1 MKRNF
6 SFYVARR
13 YMFSKKSVG
22 AINVISF
29 ISVTGVAVATMALVI
44 VLSVFNGFHDLVA
57 SLFTNFDP
65 QIEVVPAKGKTVN
78 ADAPELDK
86 IRHLNFVDVATDVV
100 EDQAIAVY
108 GDRQRMVT
116 VMGVDENFDQLTRIG
131 DILYGEGD
139 FTLRVANLYFGV
151 PGIRL
156 AQDMGLGARWADY
169 LKIYAPVRQG
179 QLTDLDTPTD
189 GFVVDSLLSPGV
201 VFAVN
206 QNKYDRDRII
216 TSIYFARQLF
226 DQDGM
231 LSSLQLRLK
240 PGTDLA
246 EAKQEIKAAA
256 GENFRVLD
264 RFEQQEDT
272 FRIMQIEKVLA
283 YVFLTFILI
292 VACFNIISSLS
303 MLIIDKKDDIN
314 TLHNLGASDRQIVS
328 IFLYEG
334 RIISAVG
341 ALIGIGLGLALCG
354 LQQAF
359 GFVKMGDSSG
369 TFIVN
374 AYPRERSLRGCAR
387 SVHHR
392 HPDRMGGVVDSGAPS
407 APSDNGQK
415 SNNINKSKE
424 NNEQETLFDSSSCC
438 PACRSDGS
446 SNANRQRTDCAACG
460 KGERRTGCHPQ
471 RGLLEDDFGFGV

>member
-29 ISVTGVAVATMALVI
+29 ISVAGVAVGTMALVI

-65 QIEVVPAKGKTVN
+65 QIEVVPVKGKTIN
-78 ADAPELDK
+78 ADAPELDR
-86 IRHLNFVDVATDVV
+86 IRHLDFVDVATDVV

-116 VMGVDENFDQLTRIG
+116 VMGVDENFDQLTNIS
-131 DILYGEGD
+131 DILYGDGD

-156 AQDMGLGARWADY
+156 AQDLGLGARWADY
-169 LKIYAPVRQG
+169 LKIYAPVRRG

-201 VFAVN
+201 VYAVN

-240 PGTDLA
+240 PGTDLGT
-246 EAKQEIKAAA
+246 AKREIKAAA
-256 GENFRVLD
+256 GEKFRVLD
-264 RFEQQEDT
+264 RFEQQADT

-334 RIISAVG
+334 RIISAMG

-374 AYPRERSLRGCAR
+374 AYPV
-387 SVHHR
+387 SVHYVDVLVVFITVILIGWAASWIPAR
-392 HPDRMGGVVDSGAPS
+392 RLRRQIMGRKATT
-407 APSDNGQK
+407 
-415 SNNINKSKE
+415 I
-424 NNEQETLFDSSSCC
+424 
-438 PACRSDGS
+438 
-446 SNANRQRTDCAACG
+446 
-460 KGERRTGCHPQ
+460 
-471 RGLLEDDFGFGV
+471 

>member
-1 MKRNF
+1 MSTSQHLNISTSQHNTISTPQHFTITTHKIMKRNF

-29 ISVTGVAVATMALVI
+29 ISVAGVAVGTMALVI

-65 QIEVVPAKGKTVN
+65 QIEVVPVKGKTIN
-78 ADAPELDK
+78 ADAPELDR
-86 IRHLNFVDVATDVV
+86 IRHLDFVDVATDVV

-116 VMGVDENFDQLTRIG
+116 VMGVDENFDQLTNIS
-131 DILYGEGD
+131 DILYGDGD

-156 AQDMGLGARWADY
+156 AQDLGLGARWADY
-169 LKIYAPVRQG
+169 LKIYAPVRRG

-201 VFAVN
+201 VYAVN

-240 PGTDLA
+240 PGTDLGT
-246 EAKQEIKAAA
+246 AKREIKAAA
-256 GENFRVLD
+256 GEKFRVLD
-264 RFEQQEDT
+264 RFEQQADT

-303 MLIIDKKDDIN
+303 MLIIDKKNDIN
-314 TLHNLGASDRQIVS
+314 TLHNLGANDRQIQS

-359 GFVKMGDSSG
+359 GFVKMGESSG

-374 AYPRERSLRGCAR
+374 AYPV
-387 SVHHR
+387 SVHYW
-392 HPDRMGGVVDSGAPS
+392 DVLVVFITVILIGWAASW
-407 APSDNGQK
+407 
-415 SNNINKSKE
+415 I
-424 NNEQETLFDSSSCC
+424 
-438 PACRSDGS
+438 PARRLRKQIL
-446 SNANRQRTDCAACG
+446 NRIT
-460 KGERRTGCHPQ
+460 TS
-471 RGLLEDDFGFGV
+471 

>member
-1 MKRNF
+1 MLKRNF

-29 ISVTGVAVATMALVI
+29 ISVAGVAVGTMALVI

-65 QIEVVPAKGKTVN
+65 QIEVVPVKGKTIN
-78 ADAPELDK
+78 ADAPELDR

-116 VMGVDENFDQLTRIG
+116 VMGVDENFDQLTNIS
-131 DILYGEGD
+131 DILYGDGD

-156 AQDMGLGARWADY
+156 AQDLGLGARWADY
-169 LKIYAPVRQG
+169 LKIYAPVRRG

-201 VFAVN
+201 VYAVN

-240 PGTDLA
+240 PGTDLST
-246 EAKQEIKAAA
+246 AKREIKAAA
-256 GENFRVLD
+256 GERFRVLD
-264 RFEQQEDT
+264 RFEQQADT

-303 MLIIDKKDDIN
+303 MLIIDKKNDIN
-314 TLHNLGASDRQIVS
+314 TLHNLGANDRQIQS

-359 GFVKMGDSSG
+359 GFVKMGESSG

-374 AYPRERSLRGCAR
+374 AYPV
-387 SVHHR
+387 SVHYW
-392 HPDRMGGVVDSGAPS
+392 DVLVVFITVILIGWAASW
-407 APSDNGQK
+407 
-415 SNNINKSKE
+415 I
-424 NNEQETLFDSSSCC
+424 
-438 PACRSDGS
+438 PARRLRKQIL
-446 SNANRQRTDCAACG
+446 NRIT
-460 KGERRTGCHPQ
+460 TP
-471 RGLLEDDFGFGV
+471 

>member
-1 MKRNF
+1 
-6 SFYVARR
+6 
-13 YMFSKKSVG
+13 MFSKKSVG

-29 ISVTGVAVATMALVI
+29 ISVAGVAVGTMALVI

-65 QIEVVPAKGKTVN
+65 QIEVVPVKGKTIN
-78 ADAPELDK
+78 ADAPELDR
-86 IRHLNFVDVATDVV
+86 IRHLDFVDVATDVV

-116 VMGVDENFDQLTRIG
+116 VMGVDENFDQLTNIG
-131 DILYGEGD
+131 DILYGDGD

-156 AQDMGLGARWADY
+156 AQDLGLGARWADY
-169 LKIYAPVRQG
+169 LKIYAPVRRG

-201 VFAVN
+201 VYAVN

-240 PGTDLA
+240 PGTDLST
-246 EAKQEIKAAA
+246 AKREIKAAA
-256 GENFRVLD
+256 GEKFRVLD
-264 RFEQQEDT
+264 RFEQQADT

-303 MLIIDKKDDIN
+303 MLIIDKKNDIN
-314 TLHNLGASDRQIVS
+314 TLHNLGANDRQIQS

-341 ALIGIGLGLALCG
+341 AFIGIGLGLALCG

-359 GFVKMGDSSG
+359 GFVKMGESSG

-374 AYPRERSLRGCAR
+374 AYPV
-387 SVHHR
+387 SVHYW
-392 HPDRMGGVVDSGAPS
+392 DVLVVFITVILIGWAASW
-407 APSDNGQK
+407 
-415 SNNINKSKE
+415 I
-424 NNEQETLFDSSSCC
+424 
-438 PACRSDGS
+438 PARRLRKQIL
-446 SNANRQRTDCAACG
+446 NRIT
-460 KGERRTGCHPQ
+460 TP
-471 RGLLEDDFGFGV
+471 

>member
-29 ISVTGVAVATMALVI
+29 ISVAGVAVGTMALVI

-65 QIEVVPAKGKTVN
+65 QIEVVPVKGKTIN
-78 ADAPELDK
+78 ADAPELDR
-86 IRHLNFVDVATDVV
+86 IRHLDFVDVATDVV

-116 VMGVDENFDQLTRIG
+116 VMGVDENFDQLTNIS
-131 DILYGEGD
+131 DILYGDGD

-156 AQDMGLGARWADY
+156 AQDLGLGARWADY
-169 LKIYAPVRQG
+169 LKIYAPVRRG

-201 VFAVN
+201 VYAVN

-240 PGTDLA
+240 SGTDLST
-246 EAKQEIKAAA
+246 AKREIKAAA
-256 GENFRVLD
+256 GEKFRVLD
-264 RFEQQEDT
+264 RFEQQADT

-303 MLIIDKKDDIN
+303 MLIIDKKNDIN
-314 TLHNLGASDRQIVS
+314 TLHNLGANDRQIQS
-328 IFLYEG
+328 ILLYEG

-359 GFVKMGDSSG
+359 GFVKMGESSG

-374 AYPRERSLRGCAR
+374 AYPV
-387 SVHHR
+387 SVHYW
-392 HPDRMGGVVDSGAPS
+392 DVLVVFITVILIGWAASW
-407 APSDNGQK
+407 
-415 SNNINKSKE
+415 I
-424 NNEQETLFDSSSCC
+424 
-438 PACRSDGS
+438 PARRLRKQIL
-446 SNANRQRTDCAACG
+446 NRIT
-460 KGERRTGCHPQ
+460 TP
-471 RGLLEDDFGFGV
+471 

>member
-1 MKRNF
+1 MSTSQHITISTPQHFTITTHKIMKRNF

-29 ISVTGVAVATMALVI
+29 ISVAGVAVGTMALVI

-65 QIEVVPAKGKTVN
+65 QIEVVPVKGKTVN
-78 ADAPELDK
+78 ADAPELDR

-116 VMGVDENFDQLTRIG
+116 VMGVDENFDQLTNIS
-131 DILYGEGD
+131 DILYGDGD

-156 AQDMGLGARWADY
+156 AQDLGLGARWADY
-169 LKIYAPVRQG
+169 LKIYAPVRRG

-201 VFAVN
+201 VYAVN

-240 PGTDLA
+240 PGTDLST
-246 EAKQEIKAAA
+246 AKREIKAAA
-256 GENFRVLD
+256 GEKFRVLD
-264 RFEQQEDT
+264 RFEQQADT

-314 TLHNLGASDRQIVS
+314 TLHNLGANDRQIQS

-359 GFVKMGDSSG
+359 GFVKMGESSG

-374 AYPRERSLRGCAR
+374 AYPV
-387 SVHHR
+387 SVHYW
-392 HPDRMGGVVDSGAPS
+392 DVLVVFITVILIGWAASW
-407 APSDNGQK
+407 
-415 SNNINKSKE
+415 I
-424 NNEQETLFDSSSCC
+424 
-438 PACRSDGS
+438 PARRLRKQIL
-446 SNANRQRTDCAACG
+446 NRIT
-460 KGERRTGCHPQ
+460 TP
-471 RGLLEDDFGFGV
+471 

>member
-29 ISVTGVAVATMALVI
+29 ISVAGVAVGTMALVI

-65 QIEVVPAKGKTVN
+65 QIEVVPVKGKTIN
-78 ADAPELDK
+78 ADAPELDR
-86 IRHLNFVDVATDVV
+86 IRHLDFVDVATDVV

-116 VMGVDENFDQLTRIG
+116 VMGVDENFDQLTNIS
-131 DILYGEGD
+131 DILYGDGD

-156 AQDMGLGARWADY
+156 AQDLGLGARWADY
-169 LKIYAPVRQG
+169 LKIYAPVRRG

-201 VFAVN
+201 VYAVN

-240 PGTDLA
+240 PGTDLST
-246 EAKQEIKAAA
+246 AKREIKAAA
-256 GENFRVLD
+256 GEKFRVLD
-264 RFEQQEDT
+264 RFEQQADT

-283 YVFLTFILI
+283 YVFFTFILI

-303 MLIIDKKDDIN
+303 MLIIDKKNDIN
-314 TLHNLGASDRQIVS
+314 TLHNLGANDRQIQS

-359 GFVKMGDSSG
+359 GFVKMGESSG

-374 AYPRERSLRGCAR
+374 AYPV
-387 SVHHR
+387 SVHYW
-392 HPDRMGGVVDSGAPS
+392 DVLVVFITVILIGWAASW
-407 APSDNGQK
+407 
-415 SNNINKSKE
+415 I
-424 NNEQETLFDSSSCC
+424 
-438 PACRSDGS
+438 PARRLRKQIL
-446 SNANRQRTDCAACG
+446 NRIT
-460 KGERRTGCHPQ
+460 TP
-471 RGLLEDDFGFGV
+471 

>member
-29 ISVTGVAVATMALVI
+29 ISVAGVAVGTMALVI

-65 QIEVVPAKGKTVN
+65 QIEVVPVKGKTIN
-78 ADAPELDK
+78 ADAPELDR

-116 VMGVDENFDQLTRIG
+116 VMGVDENFDQLTNIS
-131 DILYGEGD
+131 DILYGDGD

-151 PGIRL
+151 LGIRL
-156 AQDMGLGARWADY
+156 AQDLGLGARWADY
-169 LKIYAPVRQG
+169 LKIYAPVRRG

-201 VFAVN
+201 VYAVN

-240 PGTDLA
+240 PGTDLST
-246 EAKQEIKAAA
+246 AKREIKAAA
-256 GENFRVLD
+256 GEKFRVLD
-264 RFEQQEDT
+264 RFEQQADT

-303 MLIIDKKDDIN
+303 MLIIDKKNDIN
-314 TLHNLGASDRQIVS
+314 TLHNLGANDRQIQS

-359 GFVKMGDSSG
+359 GFVKMGESSG

-374 AYPRERSLRGCAR
+374 AYPV
-387 SVHHR
+387 SVHYW
-392 HPDRMGGVVDSGAPS
+392 DVLVVFITVILIGWAASW
-407 APSDNGQK
+407 
-415 SNNINKSKE
+415 I
-424 NNEQETLFDSSSCC
+424 
-438 PACRSDGS
+438 PARRLRKQIL
-446 SNANRQRTDCAACG
+446 NRIT
-460 KGERRTGCHPQ
+460 TP
-471 RGLLEDDFGFGV
+471 

>member
-6 SFYVARR
+6 SFYIARR

-29 ISVTGVAVATMALVI
+29 ISVAGVAVGTMALVI

-65 QIEVVPAKGKTVN
+65 QIEVVPVKGKTIN

-86 IRHLNFVDVATDVV
+86 IRHLDFVDVATDVV

-116 VMGVDENFDQLTRIG
+116 VMGVDENFDQLTNIG
-131 DILYGEGD
+131 DILYGDGD

-156 AQDMGLGARWADY
+156 AQDLGLGARWADY
-169 LKIYAPVRQG
+169 LKIYAPVRRG

-201 VFAVN
+201 VYAVN

-240 PGTDLA
+240 PGTDLGT
-246 EAKQEIKAAA
+246 AKREIKAAA
-256 GENFRVLD
+256 GEKFRVLD
-264 RFEQQEDT
+264 RFEQQADT

-303 MLIIDKKDDIN
+303 MLIIDKKNDIN
-314 TLHNLGASDRQIVS
+314 TLHNLGANDRQIVS

-359 GFVKMGDSSG
+359 GFVKMGESSG

-374 AYPRERSLRGCAR
+374 AYPV
-387 SVHHR
+387 SVHYW
-392 HPDRMGGVVDSGAPS
+392 DVLVVFITVILIGWAASW
-407 APSDNGQK
+407 
-415 SNNINKSKE
+415 I
-424 NNEQETLFDSSSCC
+424 
-438 PACRSDGS
+438 PARRLRKQIL
-446 SNANRQRTDCAACG
+446 NRIT
-460 KGERRTGCHPQ
+460 TP
-471 RGLLEDDFGFGV
+471 

>member
-29 ISVTGVAVATMALVI
+29 ISVAGVAVGTMALVI

-65 QIEVVPAKGKTVN
+65 QIEVVPVKGKTIN
-78 ADAPELDK
+78 ADAPELDR
-86 IRHLNFVDVATDVV
+86 IRHLDFVDVATDVV

-116 VMGVDENFDQLTRIG
+116 VMGVDENFDQLTNIS
-131 DILYGEGD
+131 DILYGDGD

-156 AQDMGLGARWADY
+156 AQDLGLGARWADY
-169 LKIYAPVRQG
+169 LKIYAPVRRG

-201 VFAVN
+201 VYAVN

-240 PGTDLA
+240 PGTDLST
-246 EAKQEIKAAA
+246 AKREIKAAA
-256 GENFRVLD
+256 GEKFRVLD
-264 RFEQQEDT
+264 RFEQQADT

-303 MLIIDKKDDIN
+303 MLIIDKKNDIN
-314 TLHNLGASDRQIVS
+314 TLHNLGANDRQIQS

-359 GFVKMGDSSG
+359 GFVKMGGSSG

-374 AYPRERSLRGCAR
+374 AYPV
-387 SVHHR
+387 SVHYW
-392 HPDRMGGVVDSGAPS
+392 DVLVVFITVILIGWAASW
-407 APSDNGQK
+407 
-415 SNNINKSKE
+415 I
-424 NNEQETLFDSSSCC
+424 
-438 PACRSDGS
+438 PARRLRKQIL
-446 SNANRQRTDCAACG
+446 NRIT
-460 KGERRTGCHPQ
+460 TP
-471 RGLLEDDFGFGV
+471 

>member
-6 SFYVARR
+6 SFYIARR

-29 ISVTGVAVATMALVI
+29 ISVAGVAVGAMALVI

-65 QIEVVPAKGKTVN
+65 QIEVVPAKGKTIN

-86 IRHLNFVDVATDVV
+86 IRHLDFVDVATDVV

-108 GDRQRMVT
+108 GNRQQMVT
-116 VMGVDENFDQLTRIG
+116 VMGVDENFDQLTNIG
-131 DILYGEGD
+131 DILYGDGD

-169 LKIYAPVRQG
+169 LKIYAPVRKG

-206 QNKYDRDRII
+206 QAKYDRDRII

-240 PGTDLA
+240 PGTDLGT
-246 EAKQEIKAAA
+246 AKKEIKAVA
-256 GENFRVLD
+256 GDRFRVLD
-264 RFEQQEDT
+264 RFEQQADT
-272 FRIMQIEKVLA
+272 FRIMQIEKILA

-303 MLIIDKKDDIN
+303 MLIIDKKDDVQ
-314 TLHNLGASDRQIVS
+314 TLRNLGANDRQIVT

-334 RIISAVG
+334 RIISAIG
-341 ALIGIGLGLALCG
+341 ATIGIGLGLLLCG

-359 GFVKMGDSSG
+359 GIVKMGESSG

-374 AYPRERSLRGCAR
+374 AYPV
-387 SVHHR
+387 SVHYWDVLWVFVTVIAIGWAASWIPAR
-392 HPDRMGGVVDSGAPS
+392 RLRK
-407 APSDNGQK
+407 QQL
-415 SNNINKSKE
+415 NNY
-424 NNEQETLFDSSSCC
+424 
-438 PACRSDGS
+438 
-446 SNANRQRTDCAACG
+446 
-460 KGERRTGCHPQ
+460 
-471 RGLLEDDFGFGV
+471 

>member
-1 MKRNF
+1 MLKRNF

-29 ISVTGVAVATMALVI
+29 ISVAGVAVGTMALVI

-65 QIEVVPAKGKTVN
+65 QIEVVPVKGKTIN
-78 ADAPELDK
+78 ADAPELDR
-86 IRHLNFVDVATDVV
+86 IRHLDFVDVATDVV

-116 VMGVDENFDQLTRIG
+116 VMGVDENFDQLTNIS
-131 DILYGEGD
+131 DILYGDGD

-156 AQDMGLGARWADY
+156 AQDLGLGARWADY
-169 LKIYAPVRQG
+169 LKIYAPVRRG

-201 VFAVN
+201 VYAVN

-240 PGTDLA
+240 PGTDLST
-246 EAKQEIKAAA
+246 AKREIKAAA
-256 GENFRVLD
+256 GEKFRVLD
-264 RFEQQEDT
+264 RFEQQADT
-272 FRIMQIEKVLA
+272 FRIMQIEKILA

-303 MLIIDKKDDIN
+303 MLIIDKKNDIN
-314 TLHNLGASDRQIVS
+314 TLHNLGANERQIQS

-359 GFVKMGDSSG
+359 GFVKMGESSG

-374 AYPRERSLRGCAR
+374 AYPV
-387 SVHHR
+387 SVHYW
-392 HPDRMGGVVDSGAPS
+392 DVLVVFITVILIGWAASW
-407 APSDNGQK
+407 
-415 SNNINKSKE
+415 I
-424 NNEQETLFDSSSCC
+424 
-438 PACRSDGS
+438 PARRLRKQIL
-446 SNANRQRTDCAACG
+446 NRIT
-460 KGERRTGCHPQ
+460 TP
-471 RGLLEDDFGFGV
+471 

>member
-29 ISVTGVAVATMALVI
+29 ISVAGVAVGTMALVI

-65 QIEVVPAKGKTVN
+65 QIEVVPVKGKTIN
-78 ADAPELDK
+78 ADAPELDR
-86 IRHLNFVDVATDVV
+86 IRHLDFVDVATDVV

-116 VMGVDENFDQLTRIG
+116 VMGVDENFDQLTNIG
-131 DILYGEGD
+131 DILYGDGD

-169 LKIYAPVRQG
+169 LKIYAPVRKG

-240 PGTDLA
+240 PGTDLST
-246 EAKQEIKAAA
+246 AKREIKAAA
-256 GENFRVLD
+256 GEKFRVLD
-264 RFEQQEDT
+264 RFEQQADT

-314 TLHNLGASDRQIVS
+314 TLHNLGANDRQIQS

-359 GFVKMGDSSG
+359 GFVKMGESSG

-374 AYPRERSLRGCAR
+374 AYPV
-387 SVHHR
+387 SVHYW
-392 HPDRMGGVVDSGAPS
+392 DVLVVFITVILIGWAASW
-407 APSDNGQK
+407 
-415 SNNINKSKE
+415 I
-424 NNEQETLFDSSSCC
+424 
-438 PACRSDGS
+438 PARRLRKQIL
-446 SNANRQRTDCAACG
+446 NRIT
-460 KGERRTGCHPQ
+460 TP
-471 RGLLEDDFGFGV
+471 

>member
-29 ISVTGVAVATMALVI
+29 ISVAGVAVGTMALVI

-65 QIEVVPAKGKTVN
+65 QIEVVPVKGKTIN
-78 ADAPELDK
+78 ADAPELDR
-86 IRHLNFVDVATDVV
+86 IRHLDFVDVATDVV

-116 VMGVDENFDQLTRIG
+116 VMGVDENFDQLTNIS
-131 DILYGEGD
+131 DILYGDGD

-156 AQDMGLGARWADY
+156 AQDLGLGARWADY
-169 LKIYAPVRQG
+169 LKIYAPVRRG

-201 VFAVN
+201 VYAVN

-240 PGTDLA
+240 SGTDLST
-246 EAKQEIKAAA
+246 AKREIKAAA
-256 GENFRVLD
+256 GEKFRVLD
-264 RFEQQEDT
+264 RFEQQADT

-303 MLIIDKKDDIN
+303 MLIIDKKNDIN
-314 TLHNLGASDRQIVS
+314 TLHNLGANDRQIQS

-359 GFVKMGDSSG
+359 GFVKMGESSG

-374 AYPRERSLRGCAR
+374 AYPV
-387 SVHHR
+387 SVHYW
-392 HPDRMGGVVDSGAPS
+392 DVLVVFITVILIGWAASW
-407 APSDNGQK
+407 
-415 SNNINKSKE
+415 I
-424 NNEQETLFDSSSCC
+424 
-438 PACRSDGS
+438 PARRLRKQIL
-446 SNANRQRTDCAACG
+446 NRIT
-460 KGERRTGCHPQ
+460 TP
-471 RGLLEDDFGFGV
+471 

>member
-29 ISVTGVAVATMALVI
+29 ISVAGVAVGTMALVI

-65 QIEVVPAKGKTVN
+65 QIEVVPVKGKTIN
-78 ADAPELDK
+78 ADAPELDR
-86 IRHLNFVDVATDVV
+86 IRHLDFVDVATDVV

-116 VMGVDENFDQLTRIG
+116 VMGVDENFDQLTNIS
-131 DILYGEGD
+131 DILYGDGD

-156 AQDMGLGARWADY
+156 AQDLGLGARWADY
-169 LKIYAPVRQG
+169 LKIYAPVRRG

-201 VFAVN
+201 VYAVN

-240 PGTDLA
+240 PGTDLST
-246 EAKQEIKAAA
+246 AKREIKAAA
-256 GENFRVLD
+256 GEKFRVLD
-264 RFEQQEDT
+264 RFEQQADT

-303 MLIIDKKDDIN
+303 MLIIDKKNDIN
-314 TLHNLGASDRQIVS
+314 TLHNLGANDRQIQS

-359 GFVKMGDSSG
+359 GFVKMGESSG

-374 AYPRERSLRGCAR
+374 AYPV
-387 SVHHR
+387 SVHYW
-392 HPDRMGGVVDSGAPS
+392 DVLVVFITVILIGWAASW
-407 APSDNGQK
+407 
-415 SNNINKSKE
+415 I
-424 NNEQETLFDSSSCC
+424 
-438 PACRSDGS
+438 PA
-446 SNANRQRTDCAACG
+446 
-460 KGERRTGCHPQ
+460 RRL
-471 RGLLEDDFGFGV
+471 RK

>member
-29 ISVTGVAVATMALVI
+29 ISVAGVAVGTMALVI

-65 QIEVVPAKGKTVN
+65 QIEVVPLKGKTIN
-78 ADAPELDK
+78 ADAPELDR
-86 IRHLNFVDVATDVV
+86 IRHLDFVDVATDVV

-116 VMGVDENFDQLTRIG
+116 VMGVDENFDQLTNIS
-131 DILYGEGD
+131 DILYGDGD

-156 AQDMGLGARWADY
+156 AQDLGLGARWADY
-169 LKIYAPVRQG
+169 LKIYAPVRRG

-201 VFAVN
+201 VYAVN

-240 PGTDLA
+240 PGTDLST
-246 EAKQEIKAAA
+246 AKREIKAAA
-256 GENFRVLD
+256 GEKFRVLD
-264 RFEQQEDT
+264 RFEQQADT

-303 MLIIDKKDDIN
+303 MLIIDKKNDIN
-314 TLHNLGASDRQIVS
+314 TLHNLGANDRQIQS

-359 GFVKMGDSSG
+359 GFVKMGESSG

-374 AYPRERSLRGCAR
+374 AYPV
-387 SVHHR
+387 SVHYW
-392 HPDRMGGVVDSGAPS
+392 DVLVVFITVILIGWAASW
-407 APSDNGQK
+407 
-415 SNNINKSKE
+415 I
-424 NNEQETLFDSSSCC
+424 
-438 PACRSDGS
+438 PARRLRKQIL
-446 SNANRQRTDCAACG
+446 NRIT
-460 KGERRTGCHPQ
+460 TS
-471 RGLLEDDFGFGV
+471 

>member
-29 ISVTGVAVATMALVI
+29 ISVAGVAVGTMALVI

-65 QIEVVPAKGKTVN
+65 QIEVVPVKGKTIN
-78 ADAPELDK
+78 ADAPELDR
-86 IRHLNFVDVATDVV
+86 IRHLDFVDVATDVV

-116 VMGVDENFDQLTRIG
+116 VMGVDENFDQLTNIS
-131 DILYGEGD
+131 DILYGDGD

-156 AQDMGLGARWADY
+156 AQDLGLGARWADY
-169 LKIYAPVRQG
+169 LKIYAPVRRG

-201 VFAVN
+201 VYAVN

-240 PGTDLA
+240 PGTDLGT
-246 EAKQEIKAAA
+246 AKREIKAAA
-256 GENFRVLD
+256 GEKFRVLD
-264 RFEQQEDT
+264 RFEQQADT

-303 MLIIDKKDDIN
+303 MLIIDKKNDIN
-314 TLHNLGASDRQIVS
+314 TLHNLGANERQIQS

-359 GFVKMGDSSG
+359 GFVKMGESSG

-374 AYPRERSLRGCAR
+374 AYPV
-387 SVHHR
+387 SVHYW
-392 HPDRMGGVVDSGAPS
+392 DVLVVFITVILIGWAASW
-407 APSDNGQK
+407 
-415 SNNINKSKE
+415 I
-424 NNEQETLFDSSSCC
+424 
-438 PACRSDGS
+438 PARRLRKQIL
-446 SNANRQRTDCAACG
+446 NRIT
-460 KGERRTGCHPQ
+460 TP
-471 RGLLEDDFGFGV
+471 

>member
-1 MKRNF
+1 
-6 SFYVARR
+6 
-13 YMFSKKSVG
+13 MFSKKSVG

-29 ISVTGVAVATMALVI
+29 ISVAGVAVGTMALVI

-65 QIEVVPAKGKTVN
+65 QIEVVPVKGKTIN
-78 ADAPELDK
+78 ADAPELDR
-86 IRHLNFVDVATDVV
+86 IRHLDFVDVATDVV

-116 VMGVDENFDQLTRIG
+116 VMGVDENFDQLTNIS
-131 DILYGEGD
+131 DILYGDGD

-156 AQDMGLGARWADY
+156 AQDLGLGARWADY
-169 LKIYAPVRQG
+169 LKIYAPVRRG
-179 QLTDLDTPTD
+179 QFTDLDTPTD

-201 VFAVN
+201 VYAVN

-240 PGTDLA
+240 PGTDLST
-246 EAKQEIKAAA
+246 AKREIKAAA
-256 GENFRVLD
+256 GEKFRVLD
-264 RFEQQEDT
+264 RFEQQADT

-303 MLIIDKKDDIN
+303 MLIIDKKNDIN
-314 TLHNLGASDRQIVS
+314 TLHNLGANDRQIQS

-359 GFVKMGDSSG
+359 GFVKMGESSG

-374 AYPRERSLRGCAR
+374 AYPV
-387 SVHHR
+387 SVHYW
-392 HPDRMGGVVDSGAPS
+392 DVLVVFITVILIGWAASW
-407 APSDNGQK
+407 
-415 SNNINKSKE
+415 I
-424 NNEQETLFDSSSCC
+424 
-438 PACRSDGS
+438 PARRLRKQIL
-446 SNANRQRTDCAACG
+446 NRIT
-460 KGERRTGCHPQ
+460 TP
-471 RGLLEDDFGFGV
+471 

>member
-1 MKRNF
+1 MLKRNF

-29 ISVTGVAVATMALVI
+29 ISVAGVAVGTMALVI

-65 QIEVVPAKGKTVN
+65 QIEVVPVKGKTIN
-78 ADAPELDK
+78 ADAPELDR
-86 IRHLNFVDVATDVV
+86 IRHLDFVDVATDVV
-100 EDQAIAVY
+100 EDLAIAVY

-116 VMGVDENFDQLTRIG
+116 VMGVDENFDQLTNIS
-131 DILYGEGD
+131 DILYGDGD

-156 AQDMGLGARWADY
+156 AQDLGLGARWADY
-169 LKIYAPVRQG
+169 LKIYAPVRRG

-201 VFAVN
+201 VYAVN

-240 PGTDLA
+240 PGTDLST
-246 EAKQEIKAAA
+246 AKREIKAAA
-256 GENFRVLD
+256 GEKFRVLD
-264 RFEQQEDT
+264 RFEQQADT
-272 FRIMQIEKVLA
+272 FRIMQIEKILA

-303 MLIIDKKDDIN
+303 MLIIDKKNDIN
-314 TLHNLGASDRQIVS
+314 TLHNLGANDRQIQS

-359 GFVKMGDSSG
+359 GFVKMGESSG

-374 AYPRERSLRGCAR
+374 AYPV
-387 SVHHR
+387 SVHYW
-392 HPDRMGGVVDSGAPS
+392 DVLVVFITVILIGWAASW
-407 APSDNGQK
+407 
-415 SNNINKSKE
+415 I
-424 NNEQETLFDSSSCC
+424 
-438 PACRSDGS
+438 PARRLRKQIL
-446 SNANRQRTDCAACG
+446 NRIT
-460 KGERRTGCHPQ
+460 TP
-471 RGLLEDDFGFGV
+471 

>member
-1 MKRNF
+1 
-6 SFYVARR
+6 
-13 YMFSKKSVG
+13 MFSKKSVG

-29 ISVTGVAVATMALVI
+29 ISVAGVAVGTMALVI

-65 QIEVVPAKGKTVN
+65 QIEVVPVKGKTIN
-78 ADAPELDK
+78 ADAPELDR
-86 IRHLNFVDVATDVV
+86 IRHLDFVDVATDVV

-116 VMGVDENFDQLTRIG
+116 VMGVDKNFDQLTNIS
-131 DILYGEGD
+131 DILYGDGD

-156 AQDMGLGARWADY
+156 AQDLGLGARWADY
-169 LKIYAPVRQG
+169 LKIYAPVRRG

-201 VFAVN
+201 VYAVN

-231 LSSLQLRLK
+231 LSSMQLRLK
-240 PGTDLA
+240 PGTDLST
-246 EAKQEIKAAA
+246 AKREIKAAA
-256 GENFRVLD
+256 GEKFRVLD
-264 RFEQQEDT
+264 RFEQQADT

-303 MLIIDKKDDIN
+303 MLIIDKKNDIN
-314 TLHNLGASDRQIVS
+314 TLHNLGANDRQIQS

-359 GFVKMGDSSG
+359 GFVKMGESSG

-374 AYPRERSLRGCAR
+374 AYPV
-387 SVHHR
+387 SVHYW
-392 HPDRMGGVVDSGAPS
+392 DVLVVFITVILIGWAASW
-407 APSDNGQK
+407 
-415 SNNINKSKE
+415 I
-424 NNEQETLFDSSSCC
+424 
-438 PACRSDGS
+438 PARRLRKQIL
-446 SNANRQRTDCAACG
+446 NRIT
-460 KGERRTGCHPQ
+460 TP
-471 RGLLEDDFGFGV
+471 

>member
-1 MKRNF
+1 MLKRNF

-29 ISVTGVAVATMALVI
+29 ISVAGVAVGTMALVI

-65 QIEVVPAKGKTVN
+65 QIEVVPVKGKTIN
-78 ADAPELDK
+78 ADAPELDR

-116 VMGVDENFDQLTRIG
+116 VMGVDENFDQLTNIS
-131 DILYGEGD
+131 DILYGDGD

-156 AQDMGLGARWADY
+156 AQDLGLGARWADY
-169 LKIYAPVRQG
+169 LKIYAPVRRG

-201 VFAVN
+201 VYAVN

-240 PGTDLA
+240 PGTDLST
-246 EAKQEIKAAA
+246 AKREIKAAA
-256 GENFRVLD
+256 GEKFRVLD
-264 RFEQQEDT
+264 RFEQQADT

-303 MLIIDKKDDIN
+303 MLIIDKKNDIN
-314 TLHNLGASDRQIVS
+314 TLHNLGANDRQIQS

-334 RIISAVG
+334 CIISAVG

-359 GFVKMGDSSG
+359 GFVKMGESSG

-374 AYPRERSLRGCAR
+374 AYPV
-387 SVHHR
+387 SVHYW
-392 HPDRMGGVVDSGAPS
+392 DVLVVFITVILIGWAASW
-407 APSDNGQK
+407 
-415 SNNINKSKE
+415 I
-424 NNEQETLFDSSSCC
+424 
-438 PACRSDGS
+438 PARRLRKQIL
-446 SNANRQRTDCAACG
+446 NRIT
-460 KGERRTGCHPQ
+460 TP
-471 RGLLEDDFGFGV
+471 

>member
-29 ISVTGVAVATMALVI
+29 ISVAGVAVGTMALVI

-65 QIEVVPAKGKTVN
+65 QIEVVSVKGKTIN
-78 ADAPELDK
+78 ADAPELDR
-86 IRHLNFVDVATDVV
+86 IRHLDFVDVATDVV

-116 VMGVDENFDQLTRIG
+116 VMGVDENFDQLTNIS
-131 DILYGEGD
+131 DILYGDGD

-156 AQDMGLGARWADY
+156 AQDLGLGARWADY
-169 LKIYAPVRQG
+169 LKIYAPVRRG

-201 VFAVN
+201 VYAVN

-240 PGTDLA
+240 PGTDLST
-246 EAKQEIKAAA
+246 AKREIKAAA
-256 GENFRVLD
+256 GEKFRVLD
-264 RFEQQEDT
+264 RFEQQADT

-303 MLIIDKKDDIN
+303 MLIIDKKNDIN
-314 TLHNLGASDRQIVS
+314 TLHNLGANDRQIQS

-359 GFVKMGDSSG
+359 GFVKMGESSG

-374 AYPRERSLRGCAR
+374 AYPV
-387 SVHHR
+387 SVHYW
-392 HPDRMGGVVDSGAPS
+392 DVLVVFITVILIGWAASW
-407 APSDNGQK
+407 
-415 SNNINKSKE
+415 I
-424 NNEQETLFDSSSCC
+424 
-438 PACRSDGS
+438 PARRLRKQIL
-446 SNANRQRTDCAACG
+446 NRIT
-460 KGERRTGCHPQ
+460 TP
-471 RGLLEDDFGFGV
+471 

>member
-29 ISVTGVAVATMALVI
+29 ISVAGVAVGTMALVI

-65 QIEVVPAKGKTVN
+65 QIEVVPVKGKTIN
-78 ADAPELDK
+78 ADAPELDR
-86 IRHLNFVDVATDVV
+86 IRHLDFVDVATDVV

-116 VMGVDENFDQLTRIG
+116 VMGVDENFDQLTNIS
-131 DILYGEGD
+131 DILYGDGD

-156 AQDMGLGARWADY
+156 AQDLGLGARWADY
-169 LKIYAPVRQG
+169 LKIYAPVRRG

-201 VFAVN
+201 VYAVN

-240 PGTDLA
+240 PGTDLSTV
-246 EAKQEIKAAA
+246 KREIKAAA
-256 GENFRVLD
+256 GEKFRVLD
-264 RFEQQEDT
+264 RFEQQADT

-303 MLIIDKKDDIN
+303 MLIIDKKNDIN
-314 TLHNLGASDRQIVS
+314 TLHNLGANDRQIQS

-359 GFVKMGDSSG
+359 GFVKMGESSG

-374 AYPRERSLRGCAR
+374 AYPV
-387 SVHHR
+387 SVHYW
-392 HPDRMGGVVDSGAPS
+392 DVLVVFVTVILIGWAASW
-407 APSDNGQK
+407 
-415 SNNINKSKE
+415 I
-424 NNEQETLFDSSSCC
+424 
-438 PACRSDGS
+438 PARRLRKQIL
-446 SNANRQRTDCAACG
+446 NRIT
-460 KGERRTGCHPQ
+460 TP
-471 RGLLEDDFGFGV
+471 

>member
-1 MKRNF
+1 MLKRNF

-29 ISVTGVAVATMALVI
+29 ISVAGVAVGTMALVI

-65 QIEVVPAKGKTVN
+65 QIEVVPVKGKTIN
-78 ADAPELDK
+78 ADAPELDR
-86 IRHLNFVDVATDVV
+86 IRHLDFVDVATDVV

-116 VMGVDENFDQLTRIG
+116 VMGVDENFDQLTNIS
-131 DILYGEGD
+131 DILYGDGD

-156 AQDMGLGARWADY
+156 AQDLGLGARWADY
-169 LKIYAPVRQG
+169 LKIYAPVRRG

-201 VFAVN
+201 VYAVN

-240 PGTDLA
+240 PGTDLST
-246 EAKQEIKAAA
+246 AKREIKAAA
-256 GENFRVLD
+256 GEKFRVLD
-264 RFEQQEDT
+264 RFEQQADT
-272 FRIMQIEKVLA
+272 FRIMQIEKILA

-303 MLIIDKKDDIN
+303 MLIIDKKNDIN
-314 TLHNLGASDRQIVS
+314 TLHNLGANDRQIQS

-359 GFVKMGDSSG
+359 GFVKMGESSG

-374 AYPRERSLRGCAR
+374 AYPV
-387 SVHHR
+387 SVHYW
-392 HPDRMGGVVDSGAPS
+392 DVLVVFITVILIGWAASWIPARRLRKQIL
-407 APSDNGQK
+407 NR
-415 SNNINKSKE
+415 IT
-424 NNEQETLFDSSSCC
+424 TL
-438 PACRSDGS
+438 
-446 SNANRQRTDCAACG
+446 
-460 KGERRTGCHPQ
+460 
-471 RGLLEDDFGFGV
+471 

>member
-29 ISVTGVAVATMALVI
+29 ISVAGVAVGTMALVI

-65 QIEVVPAKGKTVN
+65 QIEVVPVKGKTIN
-78 ADAPELDK
+78 ADAPELDR
-86 IRHLNFVDVATDVV
+86 IRHLDFVDVATDVV

-116 VMGVDENFDQLTRIG
+116 VMGVDENFDQLTNIS
-131 DILYGEGD
+131 DILYGDGD

-156 AQDMGLGARWADY
+156 AQDLGLGARWTDY
-169 LKIYAPVRQG
+169 LKIYAPVRRG

-201 VFAVN
+201 VYAVN

-240 PGTDLA
+240 PGTDLST
-246 EAKQEIKAAA
+246 AKREIKAAA
-256 GENFRVLD
+256 GEKFRVLD
-264 RFEQQEDT
+264 RFEQQADT

-303 MLIIDKKDDIN
+303 MLIIDKKNDIN
-314 TLHNLGASDRQIVS
+314 TLHNLGANDRQIQS

-359 GFVKMGDSSG
+359 GFVKMGESSG

-374 AYPRERSLRGCAR
+374 AYPV
-387 SVHHR
+387 SVHYWNVL
-392 HPDRMGGVVDSGAPS
+392 VVFITVILIGWAASW
-407 APSDNGQK
+407 
-415 SNNINKSKE
+415 I
-424 NNEQETLFDSSSCC
+424 
-438 PACRSDGS
+438 PARRLRKQIL
-446 SNANRQRTDCAACG
+446 NRIT
-460 KGERRTGCHPQ
+460 TP
-471 RGLLEDDFGFGV
+471 

>member
-29 ISVTGVAVATMALVI
+29 ISVAGVAVGTMALVI

-65 QIEVVPAKGKTVN
+65 QIEVVPVKGKTIN
-78 ADAPELDK
+78 ADAPELDR
-86 IRHLNFVDVATDVV
+86 IRHLDFVDVATDVV

-116 VMGVDENFDQLTRIG
+116 VMGVDENFDQLTNIS
-131 DILYGEGD
+131 DILYGDGD

-156 AQDMGLGARWADY
+156 AQDLGLGARWADY
-169 LKIYAPVRQG
+169 LKIYAPVRRG

-201 VFAVN
+201 VYAVN

-240 PGTDLA
+240 PGTDLGT
-246 EAKQEIKAAA
+246 AKREIKAAA
-256 GENFRVLD
+256 GEKFRVLD
-264 RFEQQEDT
+264 RFEQQADT

-303 MLIIDKKDDIN
+303 MLIIDKKNDIN
-314 TLHNLGASDRQIVS
+314 TLHNLGANDRQIQS

-359 GFVKMGDSSG
+359 GFVKMGESSG

-374 AYPRERSLRGCAR
+374 AYPV
-387 SVHHR
+387 SVHYW
-392 HPDRMGGVVDSGAPS
+392 DVLVVFVTVILIGWAASW
-407 APSDNGQK
+407 
-415 SNNINKSKE
+415 I
-424 NNEQETLFDSSSCC
+424 
-438 PACRSDGS
+438 PARRLRKQIL
-446 SNANRQRTDCAACG
+446 NRIT
-460 KGERRTGCHPQ
+460 TP
-471 RGLLEDDFGFGV
+471 

>member
-29 ISVTGVAVATMALVI
+29 ISVAGVAVGTMALVI

-65 QIEVVPAKGKTVN
+65 QIEVVPVKGKTIN
-78 ADAPELDK
+78 ADAPELDR
-86 IRHLNFVDVATDVV
+86 IRHLDFVDVATDVV

-116 VMGVDENFDQLTRIG
+116 VMGVDENFDQLTNIS
-131 DILYGEGD
+131 DILYGDGD

-156 AQDMGLGARWADY
+156 AQDLGLGARWADY
-169 LKIYAPVRQG
+169 LKIYAPVRRG

-201 VFAVN
+201 VYAVN

-246 EAKQEIKAAA
+246 EAKREIKAAA
-256 GENFRVLD
+256 GEKFRVLD
-264 RFEQQEDT
+264 RFEQQADT

-303 MLIIDKKDDIN
+303 MLIIDKKNDIN
-314 TLHNLGASDRQIVS
+314 TLHNLGANDRQIQS

-359 GFVKMGDSSG
+359 GFVKMGESSG

-374 AYPRERSLRGCAR
+374 AYPV
-387 SVHHR
+387 SVHYW
-392 HPDRMGGVVDSGAPS
+392 DVLVVFVTVILIGWAASW
-407 APSDNGQK
+407 
-415 SNNINKSKE
+415 I
-424 NNEQETLFDSSSCC
+424 
-438 PACRSDGS
+438 PARRLRKQIL
-446 SNANRQRTDCAACG
+446 NRIT
-460 KGERRTGCHPQ
+460 TP
-471 RGLLEDDFGFGV
+471 

>member
-29 ISVTGVAVATMALVI
+29 ISVAGVAVGTMALVI

-65 QIEVVPAKGKTVN
+65 QIEVVPVKGKTIN
-78 ADAPELDK
+78 ADAPELDR
-86 IRHLNFVDVATDVV
+86 IRHLDFVDVATDVV

-116 VMGVDENFDQLTRIG
+116 VMGVDENFDQLTNIS
-131 DILYGEGD
+131 DILYGDGD

-156 AQDMGLGARWADY
+156 AQDLGLGARWADY
-169 LKIYAPVRQG
+169 LKIYAPVRRG

-201 VFAVN
+201 VYAVN

-246 EAKQEIKAAA
+246 EAKREIKAAA
-256 GENFRVLD
+256 GEKFRVLD
-264 RFEQQEDT
+264 RFEQQADT
-272 FRIMQIEKVLA
+272 FLIMQIEKVLA

-303 MLIIDKKDDIN
+303 MLIIDKKNDIN
-314 TLHNLGASDRQIVS
+314 TLHNLGANDRQIQS

-359 GFVKMGDSSG
+359 GFVKMGESSG

-374 AYPRERSLRGCAR
+374 AYPV
-387 SVHHR
+387 SVHYW
-392 HPDRMGGVVDSGAPS
+392 DVLVVFITVILIGWAASW
-407 APSDNGQK
+407 
-415 SNNINKSKE
+415 I
-424 NNEQETLFDSSSCC
+424 
-438 PACRSDGS
+438 PARRLRKQIL
-446 SNANRQRTDCAACG
+446 NRIT
-460 KGERRTGCHPQ
+460 TP
-471 RGLLEDDFGFGV
+471 

>member
-1 MKRNF
+1 MLKRNF

-29 ISVTGVAVATMALVI
+29 ISVAGVAVGTMALVI

-65 QIEVVPAKGKTVN
+65 QIEVVPVKGKTIN
-78 ADAPELDK
+78 ADAPELDR
-86 IRHLNFVDVATDVV
+86 IRHLDFVDVATDVV

-116 VMGVDENFDQLTRIG
+116 VMGVDENFDQLTNIS
-131 DILYGEGD
+131 DILYGDGD

-156 AQDMGLGARWADY
+156 AQDLGLGARWADY
-169 LKIYAPVRQG
+169 LKIYAPVRRG

-201 VFAVN
+201 VYAVN

-246 EAKQEIKAAA
+246 EAKREIKAVA
-256 GENFRVLD
+256 GEKFRVLD
-264 RFEQQEDT
+264 RFEQQADT

-303 MLIIDKKDDIN
+303 MLIIDKKNDIN
-314 TLHNLGASDRQIVS
+314 TLHNLGANDRQIQS

-359 GFVKMGDSSG
+359 GFVKMGESSG

-374 AYPRERSLRGCAR
+374 AYPV
-387 SVHHR
+387 SVHYW
-392 HPDRMGGVVDSGAPS
+392 DVLVVFITVILIGWAASW
-407 APSDNGQK
+407 
-415 SNNINKSKE
+415 I
-424 NNEQETLFDSSSCC
+424 
-438 PACRSDGS
+438 PARRLRKQIL
-446 SNANRQRTDCAACG
+446 NRIT
-460 KGERRTGCHPQ
+460 TP
-471 RGLLEDDFGFGV
+471 

>member
-1 MKRNF
+1 MLKRNF

-29 ISVTGVAVATMALVI
+29 ISVAGVAVGTMALVI

-65 QIEVVPAKGKTVN
+65 QIEVVPVKGKTIN
-78 ADAPELDK
+78 ADAPELDR
-86 IRHLNFVDVATDVV
+86 IRHLDFVDVATDVV

-116 VMGVDENFDQLTRIG
+116 VMGVDENFDQLTNIS
-131 DILYGEGD
+131 DILYGDGD

-156 AQDMGLGARWADY
+156 AQDLGLGARWADY
-169 LKIYAPVRQG
+169 LKIYAPVRRG

-201 VFAVN
+201 VYAVN

-240 PGTDLA
+240 PGTDLST
-246 EAKQEIKAAA
+246 AKREIKAAA
-256 GENFRVLD
+256 GEKFRVLD
-264 RFEQQEDT
+264 RFEQQADT

-303 MLIIDKKDDIN
+303 MLIIDKKNDIN
-314 TLHNLGASDRQIVS
+314 TLHNLGANDRQIQS

-359 GFVKMGDSSG
+359 GFVKMGESSG

-374 AYPRERSLRGCAR
+374 AYPV
-387 SVHHR
+387 SVHYW
-392 HPDRMGGVVDSGAPS
+392 DVLVVFITVILIGWAASWV
-407 APSDNGQK
+407 
-415 SNNINKSKE
+415 
-424 NNEQETLFDSSSCC
+424 
-438 PACRSDGS
+438 PARRLRKQIL
-446 SNANRQRTDCAACG
+446 NRIT
-460 KGERRTGCHPQ
+460 TP
-471 RGLLEDDFGFGV
+471 

>member
-1 MKRNF
+1 MSTSQHLNISTSQHNTISTPQHFTITTHKIMKRNF

-29 ISVTGVAVATMALVI
+29 ISVAGVAVGTMALVI

-65 QIEVVPAKGKTVN
+65 QIEVVPVKGKTIN
-78 ADAPELDK
+78 ADAPELDR
-86 IRHLNFVDVATDVV
+86 IRHLDFVDVATDVV

-116 VMGVDENFDQLTRIG
+116 VMGVDENFDQLTNIS
-131 DILYGEGD
+131 DILYGDGD

-156 AQDMGLGARWADY
+156 AQDLGLGARWADY
-169 LKIYAPVRQG
+169 LKIYAPVRRG

-201 VFAVN
+201 VYAVN

-240 PGTDLA
+240 PGTDLGT
-246 EAKQEIKAAA
+246 AKREIKAAA
-256 GENFRVLD
+256 GEKFRVLD
-264 RFEQQEDT
+264 RFEQQADT

-303 MLIIDKKDDIN
+303 MLIIDKKNDIN
-314 TLHNLGASDRQIVS
+314 TLHNLGANDRQIQS

-359 GFVKMGDSSG
+359 GFVKMGESSG

-374 AYPRERSLRGCAR
+374 AYPV
-387 SVHHR
+387 SVHYW
-392 HPDRMGGVVDSGAPS
+392 DVLVVFITVILIGWAASW
-407 APSDNGQK
+407 
-415 SNNINKSKE
+415 I
-424 NNEQETLFDSSSCC
+424 
-438 PACRSDGS
+438 PARRLRKQIL
-446 SNANRQRTDCAACG
+446 NRIT
-460 KGERRTGCHPQ
+460 TP
-471 RGLLEDDFGFGV
+471 

>member
-29 ISVTGVAVATMALVI
+29 ISVAGVAVGTMALVI

-65 QIEVVPAKGKTVN
+65 QIEVVPVKGKTIN

-86 IRHLNFVDVATDVV
+86 IRHLDFVDVATDVV

-116 VMGVDENFDQLTRIG
+116 VMGVDENFDQLTNIG
-131 DILYGEGD
+131 DILYGDGD

-156 AQDMGLGARWADY
+156 AQDLGLGARWADY
-169 LKIYAPVRQG
+169 LKIYAPVRRG

-201 VFAVN
+201 VYAVN

-240 PGTDLA
+240 PGTDLST
-246 EAKQEIKAAA
+246 AKREIKAAA
-256 GENFRVLD
+256 GEKFRVLD
-264 RFEQQEDT
+264 RFEQQADT

-303 MLIIDKKDDIN
+303 MLIIDKKNDIN
-314 TLHNLGASDRQIVS
+314 TLHNLGANDRQIQS

-359 GFVKMGDSSG
+359 GFVKMGESSG

-374 AYPRERSLRGCAR
+374 AYPV
-387 SVHHR
+387 SVHYW
-392 HPDRMGGVVDSGAPS
+392 DVLVVFITVILIGWAASW
-407 APSDNGQK
+407 
-415 SNNINKSKE
+415 I
-424 NNEQETLFDSSSCC
+424 
-438 PACRSDGS
+438 PARRLRKQIL
-446 SNANRQRTDCAACG
+446 NRIT
-460 KGERRTGCHPQ
+460 TP
-471 RGLLEDDFGFGV
+471 

>member
-29 ISVTGVAVATMALVI
+29 ISVAGVAVGTMALVI

-65 QIEVVPAKGKTVN
+65 QIEVVPVKGKTIN
-78 ADAPELDK
+78 ADAPELDR
-86 IRHLNFVDVATDVV
+86 IRHLDFVDVATDVV

-116 VMGVDENFDQLTRIG
+116 VMGVDENFDQLTNIS
-131 DILYGEGD
+131 DILYGDGD

-156 AQDMGLGARWADY
+156 AQDLGLGARWTDY
-169 LKIYAPVRQG
+169 LKIYAPVRRG

-201 VFAVN
+201 VYAVN

-240 PGTDLA
+240 PGTDLST
-246 EAKQEIKAAA
+246 AKREIKAAA
-256 GENFRVLD
+256 GEKFCVLD
-264 RFEQQEDT
+264 RFEQQADT

-303 MLIIDKKDDIN
+303 MLIIDKKNDIN
-314 TLHNLGASDRQIVS
+314 TLHNLGANDRQIQS

-359 GFVKMGDSSG
+359 GFVKMGESSG

-374 AYPRERSLRGCAR
+374 AYPV
-387 SVHHR
+387 SVHYW
-392 HPDRMGGVVDSGAPS
+392 DVLVVFVTVILIGWAASW
-407 APSDNGQK
+407 
-415 SNNINKSKE
+415 I
-424 NNEQETLFDSSSCC
+424 
-438 PACRSDGS
+438 PARRLRKQIL
-446 SNANRQRTDCAACG
+446 NRIT
-460 KGERRTGCHPQ
+460 TP
-471 RGLLEDDFGFGV
+471 

>member
-6 SFYVARR
+6 SFYIARR

-29 ISVTGVAVATMALVI
+29 ISVAGVAVGTMALVI

-65 QIEVVPAKGKTVN
+65 QIEVVPVKGKTIN

-86 IRHLNFVDVATDVV
+86 IRHLDFVDVATDVV

-116 VMGVDENFDQLTRIG
+116 VMGVDENFDQLTNIG
-131 DILYGEGD
+131 DILYGDGD

-156 AQDMGLGARWADY
+156 AQDLGLGARWTDY
-169 LKIYAPVRQG
+169 LKIYAPVRRG

-201 VFAVN
+201 VYAVN

-240 PGTDLA
+240 PGTDLST
-246 EAKQEIKAAA
+246 AKREIKAAA
-256 GENFRVLD
+256 GEKFRVLD
-264 RFEQQEDT
+264 RFEQQADT

-303 MLIIDKKDDIN
+303 MLIIDKKNDIN
-314 TLHNLGASDRQIVS
+314 TLHNLGANDRQIVS

-359 GFVKMGDSSG
+359 GFVKMGESSG

-374 AYPRERSLRGCAR
+374 AYPV
-387 SVHHR
+387 SVHYW
-392 HPDRMGGVVDSGAPS
+392 DVLVVFITVILIGWAASW
-407 APSDNGQK
+407 
-415 SNNINKSKE
+415 I
-424 NNEQETLFDSSSCC
+424 
-438 PACRSDGS
+438 PARRLRKQIL
-446 SNANRQRTDCAACG
+446 NRIT
-460 KGERRTGCHPQ
+460 TP
-471 RGLLEDDFGFGV
+471 

>member
-1 MKRNF
+1 MSTSQHNTISTPQHFTITTHKIMKRNF

-29 ISVTGVAVATMALVI
+29 ISVAGVAVGTMALVI

-65 QIEVVPAKGKTVN
+65 QIEVVPLKGKTVN
-78 ADAPELDK
+78 ADAPELDR
-86 IRHLNFVDVATDVV
+86 IRHLDFVDVATDVV

-116 VMGVDENFDQLTRIG
+116 VMGVDENFDQLTNIS
-131 DILYGEGD
+131 DILYGDGD

-156 AQDMGLGARWADY
+156 AQDLGLGARWADY
-169 LKIYAPVRQG
+169 LKIYAPVRRG

-201 VFAVN
+201 VYAVN

-240 PGTDLA
+240 PGTDLGT
-246 EAKQEIKAAA
+246 AKKEIRAAA
-256 GENFRVLD
+256 GEKFRVLD
-264 RFEQQEDT
+264 RFEQQADT

-314 TLHNLGASDRQIVS
+314 TLHNLGANDRQIQS

-359 GFVKMGDSSG
+359 GFVKMGESSG

-374 AYPRERSLRGCAR
+374 AYPV
-387 SVHHR
+387 SVHYW
-392 HPDRMGGVVDSGAPS
+392 DVLVVFITVILIGWAASW
-407 APSDNGQK
+407 
-415 SNNINKSKE
+415 I
-424 NNEQETLFDSSSCC
+424 
-438 PACRSDGS
+438 PARRLRKQIL
-446 SNANRQRTDCAACG
+446 NRIT
-460 KGERRTGCHPQ
+460 TP
-471 RGLLEDDFGFGV
+471 

>member
-29 ISVTGVAVATMALVI
+29 ISVAGVAVGTMALVI

-65 QIEVVPAKGKTVN
+65 QIEVVPVKGKTIN
-78 ADAPELDK
+78 ADAPELDR
-86 IRHLNFVDVATDVV
+86 IRHLDFVDVATDVV

-116 VMGVDENFDQLTRIG
+116 VMGVDENFDQLTNIS
-131 DILYGEGD
+131 DILYGDGD

-156 AQDMGLGARWADY
+156 AQDLGLGARWADY
-169 LKIYAPVRQG
+169 LKIYAPVRRG

-201 VFAVN
+201 VYAVN

-240 PGTDLA
+240 PGTDLGT
-246 EAKQEIKAAA
+246 AKREIKEAA
-256 GENFRVLD
+256 GEKFRVLD
-264 RFEQQEDT
+264 RFEQQADT

-303 MLIIDKKDDIN
+303 MLIIDKKNDIN
-314 TLHNLGASDRQIVS
+314 TLHNLGANDRQIQS

-359 GFVKMGDSSG
+359 GFVKMGESSG

-374 AYPRERSLRGCAR
+374 AYPV
-387 SVHHR
+387 SVHYW
-392 HPDRMGGVVDSGAPS
+392 DVLVVFITVILIGWAASW
-407 APSDNGQK
+407 
-415 SNNINKSKE
+415 I
-424 NNEQETLFDSSSCC
+424 
-438 PACRSDGS
+438 PARRLRKQIL
-446 SNANRQRTDCAACG
+446 NRIT
-460 KGERRTGCHPQ
+460 TP
-471 RGLLEDDFGFGV
+471 

>member
-29 ISVTGVAVATMALVI
+29 ISVAGVAVGTMALVI

-65 QIEVVPAKGKTVN
+65 QIEVVPVKGKTIN
-78 ADAPELDK
+78 ADAPELDR

-116 VMGVDENFDQLTRIG
+116 VMGVDENFDQLTNIS
-131 DILYGEGD
+131 DILYGDGD

-156 AQDMGLGARWADY
+156 AQDLGLGARWADY
-169 LKIYAPVRQG
+169 LKIYAPVRRG

-201 VFAVN
+201 VYAVN

-246 EAKQEIKAAA
+246 EAKREIKAAA
-256 GENFRVLD
+256 GEKFRVLD
-264 RFEQQEDT
+264 RFEQQADT

-303 MLIIDKKDDIN
+303 MLIIDKKNDIN
-314 TLHNLGASDRQIVS
+314 TLHNLGANDRQIQS

-359 GFVKMGDSSG
+359 GFVKMGESSG

-374 AYPRERSLRGCAR
+374 AYPV
-387 SVHHR
+387 SVHYW
-392 HPDRMGGVVDSGAPS
+392 DVLVVFITVILIGWA
-407 APSDNGQK
+407 ALW
-415 SNNINKSKE
+415 I
-424 NNEQETLFDSSSCC
+424 
-438 PACRSDGS
+438 PARRLRKQIL
-446 SNANRQRTDCAACG
+446 NRITTQ
-460 KGERRTGCHPQ
+460 
-471 RGLLEDDFGFGV
+471 

>member
-116 VMGVDENFDQLTRIG
+116 VMGGDENFDQLTRIG
-131 DILYGEGD
+131 DILYGDGD

-179 QLTDLDTPTD
+179 QLTDL
-189 GFVVDSLLSPGV
+189 
-201 VFAVN
+201 
-206 QNKYDRDRII
+206 
-216 TSIYFARQLF
+216 
-226 DQDGM
+226 
-231 LSSLQLRLK
+231 
-240 PGTDLA
+240 A

-256 GENFRVLD
+256 GEKFRVLD

-374 AYPRERSLRGCAR
+374 AYPV
-387 SVHHR
+387 SVHYVDVLVVFITVILIGWAASWIPARRLHR
-392 HPDRMGGVVDSGAPS
+392 QIMGRKAT
-407 APSDNGQK
+407 
-415 SNNINKSKE
+415 I
-424 NNEQETLFDSSSCC
+424 
-438 PACRSDGS
+438 
-446 SNANRQRTDCAACG
+446 
-460 KGERRTGCHPQ
+460 
-471 RGLLEDDFGFGV
+471 

>member
-29 ISVTGVAVATMALVI
+29 ISVAGVAVGTMALVI

-65 QIEVVPAKGKTVN
+65 QIEVVPVKGKTIN
-78 ADAPELDK
+78 ADAPELDR
-86 IRHLNFVDVATDVV
+86 IRHLDFVDVATDVV

-116 VMGVDENFDQLTRIG
+116 VMGVDENFDQLTNIS
-131 DILYGEGD
+131 DILYGDGD

-156 AQDMGLGARWADY
+156 AQDLGLGARWADY
-169 LKIYAPVRQG
+169 LKIYAPVRRG

-201 VFAVN
+201 VYAVN

-240 PGTDLA
+240 PDTDLST
-246 EAKQEIKAAA
+246 AKREIKAAA
-256 GENFRVLD
+256 GEKFRVLD
-264 RFEQQEDT
+264 RFEQQADT

-303 MLIIDKKDDIN
+303 MLIIDKKNDIN
-314 TLHNLGASDRQIVS
+314 TLHNLGANDRQIQS

-359 GFVKMGDSSG
+359 GFVKMGESSG

-374 AYPRERSLRGCAR
+374 AYPV
-387 SVHHR
+387 SVHYW
-392 HPDRMGGVVDSGAPS
+392 DVLVVFITVILIGWAASW
-407 APSDNGQK
+407 
-415 SNNINKSKE
+415 I
-424 NNEQETLFDSSSCC
+424 
-438 PACRSDGS
+438 PARRLRKQIL
-446 SNANRQRTDCAACG
+446 NRIT
-460 KGERRTGCHPQ
+460 TP
-471 RGLLEDDFGFGV
+471 